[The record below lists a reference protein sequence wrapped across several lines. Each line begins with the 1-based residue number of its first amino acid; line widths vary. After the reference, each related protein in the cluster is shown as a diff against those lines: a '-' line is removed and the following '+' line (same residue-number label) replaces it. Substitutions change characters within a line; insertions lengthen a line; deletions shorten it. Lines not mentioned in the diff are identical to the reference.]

1 MQIGVGGEVSLRLAL
16 GGKMNEFRV
25 YYERHLPHYQPS
37 DGMLFI
43 TFRLAGSLPVH
54 VIEQV
59 YREAQFV
66 EQQLAAIAD
75 GSERAR
81 TAHAQHLRIFG
92 YWDAALDNNP
102 DAPRWLCSYQLLR
115 VLPRA
120 YTGEM
125 IDWDY
130 ALSAYCIMPTHVHL
144 VAKPLCDGLCDQE
157 SSERRASCRT
167 EGLAI
172 YLRCRPNVGRSGTSP
187 ALAPK
192 DHCPDKQVGVKW
204 HFFALQSLRPTNI
217 PSHPVCTESTARRA
231 KWHFALHW
239 GER

>member
-1 MQIGVGGEVSLRLAL
+1 MQIRVGGEVSLRLAL

-66 EQQLAAIAD
+66 EQQL
-75 GSERAR
+75 
-81 TAHAQHLRIFG
+81 
-92 YWDAALDNNP
+92 
-102 DAPRWLCSYQLLR
+102 R

-125 IDWDY
+125 AGSMHFRHLASCQRMCILSPSRCVMDY
-130 ALSAYCIMPTHVHL
+130 VIKNPVNAGL
-144 VAKPLCDGLCDQE
+144 VAEPKEWPYTYC
-157 SSERRASCRT
+157 
-167 EGLAI
+167 
-172 YLRCRPNVGRSGTSP
+172 VGRT
-187 ALAPK
+187 
-192 DHCPDKQVGVKW
+192 
-204 HFFALQSLRPTNI
+204 
-217 PSHPVCTESTARRA
+217 
-231 KWHFALHW
+231 
-239 GER
+239 